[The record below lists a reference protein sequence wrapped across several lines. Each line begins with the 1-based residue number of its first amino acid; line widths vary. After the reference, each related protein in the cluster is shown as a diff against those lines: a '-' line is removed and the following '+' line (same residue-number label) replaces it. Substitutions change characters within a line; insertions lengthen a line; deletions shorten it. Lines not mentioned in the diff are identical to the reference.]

1 LPAIV
6 AYARA
11 AVQRTLARAE
21 KVWPQTEQRLRVDR
35 TTTLEGLMVFY
46 VFEVWLL
53 YALVICLV

>member
-1 LPAIV
+1 M
-6 AYARA
+6 
-11 AVQRTLARAE
+11 LARAE

-35 TTTLEGLMVFY
+35 TAALEGLMVFY